1 MLFRIERSGQPRAD
15 GGPARV
21 NPDPFPNRPVAGEA
35 RIQMILFRV
44 KTENPLPLQL
54 LRIPPKPTKLSVDH
68 PPAPPHVPAPPLSV
82 RARARRSQAAALHP
96 HSQGPLCPV
105 SVFASRISLLI
116 GRAGDAFRSVQVPTR
131 WPATHARTGSRPSL
145 DRFAVSASRREPPI
159 FSDMLHKHPRSRF
172 RQRVAC
178 MPNGPTELDPGH
190 RRCADPGWSVAADL
204 PGNPPIRR
212 VDLSRSERHGRRAGR
227 FDSAK
232 NHGAWFGSGPS

>member
-1 MLFRIERSGQPRAD
+1 MRLCLGLGLAPLIVRKNVTVPSVVKARRAGAGTLLFRIERSGQPRAD

-82 RARARRSQAAALHP
+82 RARARRSQAAAPHP
-96 HSQGPLCPV
+96 HSQGSLCPV

-116 GRAGDAFRSVQVPTR
+116 GRAGDAYLYRPGG
-131 WPATHARTGSRPSL
+131 PPPTHALGLGPPLT
-145 DRFAVSASRREPPI
+145 ASRSALRAVN
-159 FSDMLHKHPRSRF
+159 LRF
-172 RQRVAC
+172 FRICCISIHV
-178 MPNGPTELDPGH
+178 LDF
-190 RRCADPGWSVAADL
+190 A
-204 PGNPPIRR
+204 
-212 VDLSRSERHGRRAGR
+212 
-227 FDSAK
+227 SA
-232 NHGAWFGSGPS
+232 